1 MMSTIESAW
10 ATGWSVIFPVASSC
24 SMRASGAA
32 CINATTAAWSAT
44 GVISGI
50 LDRRDCFA
58 AARAAARHLAS
69 PLSCFF
75 PQFATDRPAC
85 HGTIT
90 SAPAWVSR
98 STVSSDRAA
107 FGRAC
112 TTVTVGRGAG
122 SLATQSTTPTS
133 RSFPET
139 PVTVMTARVPWPS
152 TSSICSPTLVR
163 FTLTACRPSSPVS
176 SITSPTVGG
185 VGNSCT

>member
-1 MMSTIESAW
+1 MNFLNQLANGFGTLLGVLAD
-10 ATGWSVIFPVASSC
+10 
-24 SMRASGAA
+24 
-32 CINATTAAWSAT
+32 TTVQ
-44 GVISGI
+44 VISGI
-50 LDRRDCFA
+50 KQGYETYKRQGGTTGADVVDEITRKK
-58 AARAAARHLAS
+58 
-69 PLSCFF
+69 
-75 PQFATDRPAC
+75 DRPAC

-107 FGRAC
+107 FGRAWI
-112 TTVTVGRGAG
+112 TVTVGRRAG
-122 SLATQSTTPTS
+122 SLATQSTTPVS

-152 TSSICSPTLVR
+152 TSSICSPTPVR